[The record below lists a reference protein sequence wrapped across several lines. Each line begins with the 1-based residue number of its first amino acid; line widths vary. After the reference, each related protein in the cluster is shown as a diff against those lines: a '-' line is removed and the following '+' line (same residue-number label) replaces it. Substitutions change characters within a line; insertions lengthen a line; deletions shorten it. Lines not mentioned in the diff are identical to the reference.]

1 MQDAMDAMMP
11 AASRSSPPH
20 DVRGRERPIRAGA
33 FSPVALGPMGWQRV
47 DLPDD
52 LGDTPPTEHRSMRGR
67 EPGVVRFPA
76 SRCRAL
82 RVATHP

>member
-47 DLPDD
+47 DLP
-52 LGDTPPTEHRSMRGR
+52 
-67 EPGVVRFPA
+67 
-76 SRCRAL
+76 
-82 RVATHP
+82 